1 MSYSI
6 IISKIFNKFAM
17 FNWGVTILFFIVAI
31 ILYPQLPKE
40 IPDHVNAFGN
50 GYTYGGKLTVFIL
63 PFALAM
69 IGLLVSSKWIDN
81 RYADLTIQ
89 NTLTKTLM
97 LVIMILLWYGA
108 GIFFLTYYQLI
119 K

>member
-6 IISKIFNKFAM
+6 IISKIFNKFAI
-17 FNWGVTILFFIVAI
+17 FNWGVTILSFIMAI
-31 ILYPQLPKE
+31 VLYPQLPKE
-40 IPDHVNAFGN
+40 VPDHINAFGAADS
-50 GYTYGGKLTVFIL
+50 YGGKLTVFIL

-108 GIFFLTYYQLI
+108 GIFFLTYYQLT